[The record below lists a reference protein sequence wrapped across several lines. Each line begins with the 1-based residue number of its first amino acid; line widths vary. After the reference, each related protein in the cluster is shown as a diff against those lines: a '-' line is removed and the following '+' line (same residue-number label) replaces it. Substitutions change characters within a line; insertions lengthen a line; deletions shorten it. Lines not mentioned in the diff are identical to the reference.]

1 MLDQWGIMSYI
12 NDALHKV
19 QKEKESLYAPSG
31 IFVSSEAQ
39 KPDARK
45 KWLPVAILAIIFFF
59 VVGIIALLYWLD
71 VRKTPP
77 AVKIVQ
83 SPGIAR
89 TQPMKGMP
97 PASVSK
103 TPALV
108 PAAQPEVAVEPPVKV
123 EETPTTDNVPAEVKE
138 KKQNTAIPAKVKGKK
153 QNAVIPASRMKQNA
167 LPKPELADSNML
179 YAQALQ
185 KQNEGKLEEAKALYE
200 RVIKADP
207 RHVSA
212 LNNLGVIFMS
222 RKMYQQAV
230 ISFKKALNI
239 RYNYVDAHYNL
250 ACLYAQKNDTELS
263 LFYLKNAI
271 NFNPEVRQWAARDD
285 DLKNLT
291 DLPEFKKIMQARN
304 N

>member
-1 MLDQWGIMSYI
+1 
-12 NDALHKV
+12 LHKV
-19 QKEKESLYAPSG
+19 QKEKESLYASSG
-31 IFVSSEAQ
+31 IFVSSEAK

-45 KWLPVAILAIIFFF
+45 KWLPFAILIIIFFF
-59 VVGIIALLYWLD
+59 VVGIVALLYWLD
-71 VRKTPP
+71 VRKTPRT
-77 AVKIVQ
+77 VSIVQ
-83 SPGIAR
+83 SPGIAT
-89 TQPMKGMP
+89 TQPMKSMP
-97 PASVSK
+97 PASVPK

-108 PAAQPEVAVEPPVKV
+108 PAAQPEIAVPFPVKV
-123 EETPTTDNVPAEVKE
+123 EKTPATDNVPAEVKE
-138 KKQNTAIPAKVKGKK
+138 KKQN
-153 QNAVIPASRMKQNA
+153 AVIPAGRMKQKA
-167 LPKPELADSNML
+167 SPKPEPADSKML

-212 LNNLGVIFMS
+212 LNNLGVIFMN

-230 ISFKKALNI
+230 ISYKKALNI

-271 NFNPEVRQWAARDD
+271 NFNPEVRQWAAQDD

>member
-1 MLDQWGIMSYI
+1 MSYI

-19 QKEKESLYAPSG
+19 QKEKESLYASSG
-31 IFVSSEAQ
+31 IFVSSEAK

-45 KWLPVAILAIIFFF
+45 KWLPFAILIIIFFF
-59 VVGIIALLYWLD
+59 VVGIVALLYWLD
-71 VRKTPP
+71 VRKTPRT
-77 AVKIVQ
+77 VSIVQ
-83 SPGIAR
+83 SPGIAT
-89 TQPMKGMP
+89 TQPMKSMP
-97 PASVSK
+97 PASVPK

-108 PAAQPEVAVEPPVKV
+108 PAAQPEIAVPFPVKV
-123 EETPTTDNVPAEVKE
+123 EKTPATDNVPAEVKE
-138 KKQNTAIPAKVKGKK
+138 KKQN
-153 QNAVIPASRMKQNA
+153 AVIPAGRMKQKA
-167 LPKPELADSNML
+167 SPKPEPADSKML

-212 LNNLGVIFMS
+212 LNNLGVIFMN

-230 ISFKKALNI
+230 ISYKKALNI

-271 NFNPEVRQWAARDD
+271 NFNPEVRQWAAQDD
-285 DLKNLT
+285 DLKNLK
-291 DLPEFKKIMQARN
+291 DLPEYKKIMQARN

>member
-1 MLDQWGIMSYI
+1 MSYI

-31 IFVSSEAQ
+31 IFISSDAK

-59 VVGIIALLYWLD
+59 VVGIVALLYWLD

-89 TQPMKGMP
+89 TQPMRELP

-108 PAAQPEVAVEPPVKV
+108 PAAQPEVAVPPPVKV
-123 EETPTTDNVPAEVKE
+123 EETPTTNNVPAEIKE

-153 QNAVIPASRMKQNA
+153 QNAVIPAGRMKQKA
-167 LPKPELADSNML
+167 SPKPELADSKML

-212 LNNLGVIFMS
+212 LNNLGVIFMN

-230 ISFKKALNI
+230 ISYKKALNI

-291 DLPEFKKIMQARN
+291 ELPEFKKIMQARN

>member
-1 MLDQWGIMSYI
+1 MSYI

-19 QKEKESLYAPSG
+19 QKEKESLYASSG
-31 IFVSSEAQ
+31 IFVSSEAK

-45 KWLPVAILAIIFFF
+45 KWLPFAILIIIFFF
-59 VVGIIALLYWLD
+59 VVGIVALLYWLD
-71 VRKTPP
+71 VRKTPRT
-77 AVKIVQ
+77 VSIVQ
-83 SPGIAR
+83 SPGIAT
-89 TQPMKGMP
+89 TQPMKSMP
-97 PASVSK
+97 PASVPK

-108 PAAQPEVAVEPPVKV
+108 PAAQPEIAVPFPAKV
-123 EETPTTDNVPAEVKE
+123 EKTPATDNVPAEVKE
-138 KKQNTAIPAKVKGKK
+138 KKQN
-153 QNAVIPASRMKQNA
+153 AVIPAGRMKQKA
-167 LPKPELADSNML
+167 SPKPEPADSKML

-212 LNNLGVIFMS
+212 LNNLGVIFMN

-230 ISFKKALNI
+230 ISYKKALNI

>member
-1 MLDQWGIMSYI
+1 MSYI

-31 IFVSSEAQ
+31 IFVSSEAK

-89 TQPMKGMP
+89 TQPMRELP

>member
-1 MLDQWGIMSYI
+1 LLDQWGIMSYI

-19 QKEKESLYAPSG
+19 QKEKESLYASSG
-31 IFVSSEAQ
+31 IFVSSEAK

-45 KWLPVAILAIIFFF
+45 KWLPFAILIIIFFF
-59 VVGIIALLYWLD
+59 VVGIVALLYWLD
-71 VRKTPP
+71 VRKTPRT
-77 AVKIVQ
+77 VSIVQ
-83 SPGIAR
+83 SPGIAT
-89 TQPMKGMP
+89 TQPMQSMP
-97 PASVSK
+97 PASVPK

-108 PAAQPEVAVEPPVKV
+108 PTAQPEIAVPFPAEV
-123 EETPTTDNVPAEVKE
+123 EETPATDNVPAEVKE
-138 KKQNTAIPAKVKGKK
+138 KKQNAAIPAKVKGKK
-153 QNAVIPASRMKQNA
+153 QNAVIPAGRMKQKA
-167 LPKPELADSNML
+167 SPKPELADSKML

-212 LNNLGVIFMS
+212 LNNLGVIFMN

-230 ISFKKALNI
+230 ISYKKALNI

>member
-1 MLDQWGIMSYI
+1 MSYI

-19 QKEKESLYAPSG
+19 QKEKDSLYASSG
-31 IFVSSEAQ
+31 IFVSSEAK

-45 KWLPVAILAIIFFF
+45 KWLPFAILTIIFFF
-59 VVGIIALLYWLD
+59 VVGIVALLYWLD
-71 VRKTPP
+71 VRKTPR
-77 AVKIVQ
+77 AASIVK
-83 SPGIAR
+83 SPGIAM
-89 TQPMKGMP
+89 TQPMKSMT
-97 PASVSK
+97 PASVPK

-108 PAAQPEVAVEPPVKV
+108 PAAQPEIAVPFPAKV
-123 EETPTTDNVPAEVKE
+123 EKTPAMDNVPAEVKE
-138 KKQNTAIPAKVKGKK
+138 KKQN
-153 QNAVIPASRMKQNA
+153 AVIPAGRMKQKA
-167 LPKPELADSNML
+167 SPKPEPVDPKML

-185 KQNEGKLEEAKALYE
+185 KQNEGKLEEAKVLYE

-212 LNNLGVIFMS
+212 LNNLGVIFMN

-230 ISFKKALNI
+230 ISYKKALNI

-271 NFNPEVRQWAARDD
+271 NFNPEVRQWAAQDN

-291 DLPEFKKIMQARN
+291 GLPEFKKIMQARN

>member
-19 QKEKESLYAPSG
+19 QKEKESLYASSG

-59 VVGIIALLYWLD
+59 VVGIVALLYWLD

-89 TQPMKGMP
+89 TQPMRELP

-108 PAAQPEVAVEPPVKV
+108 PAAQPEVAVPPPVKV

-230 ISFKKALNI
+230 ISYKKALNI

>member
-19 QKEKESLYAPSG
+19 QKEKESLYASSG
-31 IFVSSEAQ
+31 IFVSSEAK

-45 KWLPVAILAIIFFF
+45 KWLPFATLIIIFFF
-59 VVGIIALLYWLD
+59 VVGIVALLYWLD
-71 VRKTPP
+71 VRKTPRT
-77 AVKIVQ
+77 VTIVQ
-83 SPGIAR
+83 SPGIAT
-89 TQPMKGMP
+89 TQPMKSMP
-97 PASVSK
+97 PASVPK

-108 PAAQPEVAVEPPVKV
+108 PVAQPEIAVPFPVKV
-123 EETPTTDNVPAEVKE
+123 EKTPATDNVPAEVKE
-138 KKQNTAIPAKVKGKK
+138 KKQN
-153 QNAVIPASRMKQNA
+153 AVIPAGRMKQKA
-167 LPKPELADSNML
+167 SPKPEPADSKML

-212 LNNLGVIFMS
+212 LNNLGVIFMN

-230 ISFKKALNI
+230 ISYKKALNI

-271 NFNPEVRQWAARDD
+271 NFNPEVRQWAAQDD
-285 DLKNLT
+285 DLKNLK
-291 DLPEFKKIMQARN
+291 DLPEYKKIMQARN

>member
-1 MLDQWGIMSYI
+1 MSYI

-19 QKEKESLYAPSG
+19 QKEKESLYASSG
-31 IFVSSEAQ
+31 IFVSSEAK

-45 KWLPVAILAIIFFF
+45 KWLPFATLIIIFFF
-59 VVGIIALLYWLD
+59 VVGIVALLYWLD
-71 VRKTPP
+71 VRKTPRT
-77 AVKIVQ
+77 VTIVQ
-83 SPGIAR
+83 SPGIAT
-89 TQPMKGMP
+89 TQPMKSMP
-97 PASVSK
+97 PASVPK

-108 PAAQPEVAVEPPVKV
+108 PVAQPEIAVPFPVKV
-123 EETPTTDNVPAEVKE
+123 EKTPATDNVPAAVKE
-138 KKQNTAIPAKVKGKK
+138 KK
-153 QNAVIPASRMKQNA
+153 QNAVIPAGRMKQKA
-167 LPKPELADSNML
+167 SPKPELADSKML

-212 LNNLGVIFMS
+212 LNNLGVIFMK
-222 RKMYQQAV
+222 RKMYQQAI
-230 ISFKKALNI
+230 ISYKKALNI

>member
-19 QKEKESLYAPSG
+19 QKEKESLYASSG
-31 IFVSSEAQ
+31 IFVSSEAK

-45 KWLPVAILAIIFFF
+45 KWLPFAILTIIFFF
-59 VVGIIALLYWLD
+59 VVGIVALLYWLD

-97 PASVSK
+97 PASVPK

-108 PAAQPEVAVEPPVKV
+108 PAAQPEVDVPPPVKV
-123 EETPTTDNVPAEVKE
+123 EETPTTDNVPTEVKE

-153 QNAVIPASRMKQNA
+153 QNAVIPASRIKQNA